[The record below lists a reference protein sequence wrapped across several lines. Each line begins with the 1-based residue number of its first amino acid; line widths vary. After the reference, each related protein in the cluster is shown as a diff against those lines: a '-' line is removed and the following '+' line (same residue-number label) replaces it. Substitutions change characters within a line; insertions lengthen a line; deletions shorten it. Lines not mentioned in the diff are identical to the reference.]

1 MTLPKIMGVV
11 NVTPDS
17 FSDGGSFN
25 TVQGAVDHAMR
36 LVRDGAHMLDI
47 GGESTRPG
55 ADAVDADEELRRV
68 VPVIEGI
75 RAIDDAIPISID
87 TMKSAVAEAALR
99 AGANVINDVSAG
111 RHDDGMFDVAVRHDV
126 PIILMH
132 MQGEPRTMQDAPSY
146 VDVVDDV
153 RTFLHERVRVARDAG
168 VRRICVDVGIGFGK
182 TLDHNIALL
191 RHLDVFNDIADGQVL
206 GISRKTFLGAITGI
220 NDPKARDEVTMFAHA
235 MLLQHG
241 ATWIRVH
248 DVARAAMMLRIA
260 SVLHADVRH

>member
-36 LVRDGAHMLDI
+36 LVREGALMLDI

-55 ADAVDADEELRRV
+55 ADAVDAAEELRRV
-68 VPVIEGI
+68 IPVIEGI
-75 RAIDDAIPISID
+75 RAINDAIPISID
-87 TMKSAVAEAALR
+87 TMKSAVAEAAIR

-111 RHDDGMFDVAVRHDV
+111 RHDGDMFDVAVRHDV

-132 MQGEPRTMQDAPSY
+132 MQGEPHTMQDAPSY
-146 VDVVDDV
+146 VDVVADV
-153 RTFLHERVRVARDAG
+153 RTFLRERVRIARNAG
-168 VRRICVDVGIGFGK
+168 VRRVYVDVGIGFGK
-182 TLDHNIALL
+182 SLEHNVDLL
-191 RHLDVFNDIADGQVL
+191 RYLDAFNDIADGQVL
-206 GISRKTFLGAITGI
+206 GISRKRFLGAITGI
-220 NDPKARDEVTMFAHA
+220 DDPKARDEVTMLAHA
-235 MLLQHG
+235 MLLHHG
-241 ATWIRVH
+241 VSWIRVH
-248 DVARAAMMLRIA
+248 DVARAAMMLRVA